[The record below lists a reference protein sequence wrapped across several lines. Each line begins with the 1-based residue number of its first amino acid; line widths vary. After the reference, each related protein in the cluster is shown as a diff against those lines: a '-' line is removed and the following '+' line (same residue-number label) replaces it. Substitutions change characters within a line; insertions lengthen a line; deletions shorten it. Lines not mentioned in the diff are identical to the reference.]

1 MQGQETGHGG
11 GMANETREG
20 RGMGRRH
27 GKVKASC
34 VGRANELL
42 PLGLRAAVAEG
53 WRCGAGGEMH
63 RRRTSQ
69 TQEALREIREIASR
83 RLARRS

>member
-1 MQGQETGHGG
+1 
-11 GMANETREG
+11 MANETREG

-27 GKVKASC
+27 GKVKTSC

-42 PLGLRAAVAEG
+42 PLGLQAAVAELEVRG
-53 WRCGAGGEMH
+53 
-63 RRRTSQ
+63 RRRNASQ
-69 TQEALREIREIASR
+69 TYIANARGAARDTGIASR